1 MENIYP
7 FLHFAMDLAMLCF
20 LYLILDTVAA
30 GNDIAEQSNNRM
42 NQQSD
47 LKRELDQE
55 FEALYEKSRG

>member
-1 MENIYP
+1 
-7 FLHFAMDLAMLCF
+7 LHFAMDLAMLCF